1 MMKKRPSLFL
11 RILKWLAIVLFA
23 LVALFFLVRFVG
35 QRINAATPKGGIN
48 EEMYVD
54 INGSRQWINIYGQDL
69 DNPVLL
75 YLHGGPGSASSPIS
89 YAFTRKW
96 ADVYTVVTWDQR
108 NCGKSYSEDQNSTP
122 LTYDLMMRDGE
133 ELTKFLRE
141 YLHKDKITLLG
152 HSWGTFYGCNLVL
165 AHPEYYDCYI
175 GTGQVVDFDKN
186 EEAFQEIARTW
197 VDDEEGKSLYRTL
210 TSQPGYDKEYYEA
223 RQALMEKYG
232 YDMMAEGADYNLLAT
247 QIFNPYYS
255 LGDFYR
261 FLKADFSVYDE
272 FIKSDEFR
280 KFSLLGRTEYQVP
293 YYNINGDKDYQTN
306 WLIAREYFD
315 EISAPRKEL
324 FIMKDMTHGLL
335 ESRSGEFSE
344 ILHQIATVSRISSD
358 RSERP

>member
-1 MMKKRPSLFL
+1 MKKRPSIIQ

-23 LVALFFLVRFVG
+23 LVALFFFVRFVG
-35 QRINAATPKGGIN
+35 QRINAVTPKGGIN

-54 INGSRQWINIYGQDL
+54 INGSRQWINIYGKNL

-75 YLHGGPGSASSPIS
+75 YLHGGPGYASSPIS
-89 YAFTRKW
+89 FAFTRKW

-108 NCGKSYSEDQNSTP
+108 NCGKSYSDDQNSTT
-122 LTYDLMMRDGE
+122 LTYDLMMSDGE

-141 YLHKDKITLLG
+141 YLDKDKITLLG

-165 AHPEYYDCYI
+165 AHPEYYECYI

-186 EEAFQEIARTW
+186 EEAFMRVAGTW
-197 VDDEEGKSLYRTL
+197 VADEEGKNLYQTL
-210 TSQPGYDKEYYEA
+210 TSQPGYNKEYYAA
-223 RQALMEKYG
+223 RQALMKKYG
-232 YDMMAEGADYNLLAT
+232 YDMMAEGADYNLVAT
-247 QIFNPYYS
+247 RIFNPYYS
-255 LGDFYR
+255 LGDYSR
-261 FLKADFSVYDE
+261 FLKADSSVYDD
-272 FIKSDEFR
+272 FIDSDEFR

-315 EISAPRKEL
+315 DISAPHKEL

-335 ESRSGEFSE
+335 ESRSREFSE
-344 ILHQIATVSRISSD
+344 ILHQIAREEAKSHI
-358 RSERP
+358 P